1 MWQISL
7 SGTGGQGLILAGIIL
22 AEAAILDGKQ
32 TIQTQSYGPEA
43 RGGASKSEVLIS
55 EHELDYPKATS
66 ADILLAMSQEACNK
80 YIGLLK
86 KEGGKLIVDTTLV
99 KTLPEVNAQTLAL
112 PITHIARNEI
122 GNVMVANIVALGA
135 LAGFSGVVG
144 LDVLT
149 EAVLARV
156 PKGTEELNKKALQ
169 TGFALGQAEK

>member
-43 RGGASKSEVLIS
+43 RGGASKSEVIIS
-55 EHELDYPKATS
+55 DQEIDYPKATS

-86 KEGGKLIVDTTLV
+86 QDGKLIVDTTLV
-99 KTLPEVNAQTLAL
+99 KTIPEVNAQKLAL
-112 PITHIARNEI
+112 PITHIARTEL

-135 LAGFSGVVG
+135 LAGFAGVVD
-144 LDVLT
+144 LECLT
-149 EAVLARV
+149 RAVLARV
-156 PKGTEELNKKALQ
+156 PKGTEELNKKALE
-169 TGFALGQAEK
+169 TGFALGQAER